1 MLAIASTATI
11 FSIFMFCWTFIMARD
26 PKTWRLWFMA
36 LFGIID
42 MKSTRE
48 ERRRSE
54 SQLSIISWI
63 LCVIFFIGIIGSV
76 YIIFLELQEE
86 KSQKTQFEKDQE
98 KTMKD
103 IEKWRSKF
111 KKLR

>member
-1 MLAIASTATI
+1 
-11 FSIFMFCWTFIMARD
+11 MARD

-48 ERRRSE
+48 ERRRYE
-54 SQLSIISWI
+54 SQLSVVSWI
-63 LCVIFFIGIIGSV
+63 LSVVFFFAIIGSV
-76 YIIFLELQEE
+76 YVIILELQEE
-86 KSQKTQFEKDQE
+86 KSPRTQFEKDQE

-103 IEKWRSKF
+103 VEKVRQKF

>member
-1 MLAIASTATI
+1 MLAFAASATI
-11 FSIFMFCWTFIMARD
+11 FSIFMFCWTLIMARD

-36 LFGIID
+36 LFVIID
-42 MKSTRE
+42 MKSTRD

-54 SQLSIISWI
+54 AQLSVISWI
-63 LCVIFFIGIIGSV
+63 LAVIFFLGIIGSV
-76 YIIFLELQEE
+76 YVVVIEIQGE
-86 KSQKTQFEKDQE
+86 KSPRTQLEMDQE

-103 IEKWRSKF
+103 IEMWRQKF